1 MTINGWTALVL
12 IIDSLLIAFLALMII
27 NFKHEEKMMWLKIE
41 EIKTRWKNT
50 GLYEKAKSEAKKRG
64 KKNEQ

>member
-1 MTINGWTALVL
+1 MVINGWMALVL
-12 IIDSLLIAFLALMII
+12 IVTAILITFATIMIASI
-27 NFKHEEKMMWLKIE
+27 KHEEKMMWLKIE

-64 KKNEQ
+64 KKNG